1 MLEAHATPNCGHE
14 TASMT
19 ACCGVGSF
27 DPAAE
32 GVLSGPSAKCEKPA
46 LADAPFASLA
56 LDGLRA
62 VVRVPGGDPPPP
74 APRYRLLRAL
84 LL

>member
-1 MLEAHATPNCGHE
+1 MLESHAMPNCGHE

-19 ACCGVGSF
+19 GCCDADSF

-32 GVLSGPSAKCEKPA
+32 GVLSGSTARCEKPA
-46 LADAPFASLA
+46 LDGSPFGALA
-56 LDGLRA
+56 FDGLGSA
-62 VVRVPGGDPPPP
+62 ESDTGGDLPPPV
-74 APRYRLLRAL
+74 PRYRLLRAL